1 MTLQAIRN
9 EATLH
14 APVPLASLTGED
26 AYRIL
31 SAVHPADLSTIQGL
45 LRNGYSPVDVRN
57 LLTDGEAINF
67 VGALWERA
75 ATYWPHR
82 MSANE
87 RPTYQ
92 RPRNHR
98 HAWPGYIRHEPFR
111 RSLDRPALW
120 RNQRTAS
127 GNRH

>member
-31 SAVHPADLSTIQGL
+31 SAVHPADLSTIKGL

-75 ATYWPHR
+75 AAYL
-82 MSANE
+82 AAQDE
-87 RPTYQ
+87 CK
-92 RPRNHR
+92 
-98 HAWPGYIRHEPFR
+98 
-111 RSLDRPALW
+111 
-120 RNQRTAS
+120 
-127 GNRH
+127 